1 MRGWISAIRRDDR
14 GFTLIELMVVVII
27 LGVLAAVAIPLYTD
41 YIKNARTS
49 EGIARLDSIM
59 TASKAYHQRYNKW
72 PKTTGDA
79 NYYADFTDTKHFS
92 YKIDSGGGGTGA
104 FSLKATGLDVDGMK
118 GVDITMTCAS
128 VSSEGVLTVSG
139 I

>member
-1 MRGWISAIRRDDR
+1 MLRRFNAYMADDR

-49 EGIARLDSIM
+49 EGIARLGAVM

-72 PKTTGDA
+72 PKLASDA
-79 NYYADFTDTKHFS
+79 GYYADFSATKHFS

-128 VSSEGVLTVSG
+128 VSAEGVITVSG

>member
-1 MRGWISAIRRDDR
+1 MLRCINGLRKDDR

-49 EGIARLDSIM
+49 EAVARLGSIM
-59 TASKAYHQRYNKW
+59 TASKAYYQRFSKW
-72 PKTTGDA
+72 PARPNDA
-79 NYYADFTDTKHFS
+79 GFYADFSNTKHFS
-92 YKIDSGGGGTGA
+92 YRISSGGGGTGS
-104 FSLKATGLDVDGMK
+104 FSIQARGLNVDGMS
-118 GVDITMTCAS
+118 GVRVTMTCAS
-128 VSSEGVLTVSG
+128 VSAEADVQVTG

>member
-1 MRGWISAIRRDDR
+1 MLRRLNARMTDDR

-49 EGIARLDSIM
+49 EGIARLGSVM
-59 TASKAYHQRYNKW
+59 TASKAYYQRYNRW
-72 PKTTGDA
+72 PSKPTDSG
-79 NYYADFTDTKHFS
+79 YYADFTSTKHFS
-92 YKIDSGGGGTGA
+92 YSISAGGGGTA
-104 FSLKATGLDVDGMK
+104 SFSVQAQGLDVDNMK
-118 GVDITMTCAS
+118 AVKITIPCAS
-128 VSSEGVLTVSG
+128 VSAEGVVDVTG

>member
-1 MRGWISAIRRDDR
+1 MLRRLNAMRTSDR

-49 EGIARLDSIM
+49 EGVARLGSVM
-59 TASKAYHQRYNKW
+59 TASKAYYQRYNRW
-72 PKTTGDA
+72 PSRPTDSG
-79 NYYADFTDTKHFS
+79 YYADFTSTRHFS
-92 YKIDSGGGGTGA
+92 YTISAGGGGTA
-104 FSLKATGLDVDGMK
+104 SFAVQAQGLAVNNMNT
-118 GVDITMTCAS
+118 VRITMTSAS
-128 VSSEGVLTVSG
+128 GSADGVVDVTG